1 MSQAQATGLYRIAR
15 LETKLGP
22 GVLLLARLSGA
33 EELGRLFEYTVDAV
47 SERSGIAPD
56 SILGTNVTLGFDTDV
71 QGTPRYLNGFV
82 TCFSE
87 LGEVRS
93 HAFKSGVA
101 YGYRLV
107 VHPWLWFATRR
118 TDCRI
123 FNDMSVPAIVKQVLG
138 MYGGVID
145 DRLSGVHDPL
155 KYCVQY
161 RESDFDFV
169 SRLMEQ
175 EGIYYYFAHENGK
188 HSLTLAD
195 STSAHTSHASFGTI
209 AFRPTGPQEVTEY
222 DYINEWT
229 SVSQVQSGKY
239 LYKDYDFFKA
249 RVIEGAATDAGAHTY
264 GDLEVY
270 DYHGRGVD
278 IAGDSEIKHRTA
290 AYASLRM
297 EALRSRYRV
306 WNGAGNARGLQIG
319 NRFKLSGHPD
329 KAANAEYVAVS
340 TRIEATVN
348 EYGSAAGGGGAEFRI
363 GFGALKAD
371 QVYRSE
377 CLTRKPVIQGAQTA
391 IVVGNGEIDTDELGR
406 VQLQF
411 HWDRIGGTCW
421 ARVAQSIAG
430 NKWGAFFIPRIGQE
444 VIVEFLEGDPDHPI
458 VTGVVYSGMAKPPYA
473 LPGEKT
479 KSTIKTNSS
488 EGGGG
493 FNELRFEDKKGE
505 EQIFLHGERQL
516 DVRIKEDRLSW
527 IGQDTHLIV
536 KRHRHEKIE
545 QDQHLEIMGDLNEKV
560 TGTASLKVDQN
571 LQYKVG
577 MNSALDSG
585 QEIHLKA
592 GMKIVLEAGMQIS
605 LKVGGNFINISPAG
619 VEIQGVLTKINCGGS
634 AGSGSGSSPTTP
646 EAPKEADDG
655 EPGVK
660 DEAPPKPVPPQPQT
674 YSPQAVAMQQAAR
687 TGAPFCEL

>member
-1 MSQAQATGLYRIAR
+1 MSQAQASGLHRIAR
-15 LETKLGP
+15 LETDLGSD
-22 GVLLLARLSGA
+22 VLLLSRLSGQ

-47 SERSGIAPD
+47 SERSVIAPD
-56 SILGTNVTLGFDTDV
+56 SILGTNVTLGLDTDV
-71 QGTPRYLNGFV
+71 QGTQRYLNGFV
-82 TCFSE
+82 TRFST

-93 HAFKSGVA
+93 HAFKSQVA

-123 FNDMSVPAIVKQVLG
+123 FNDLSVPEIVKQVLS

-145 DRLSGVHDPL
+145 DKLSGEHDPL

-175 EGIYYYFAHENGK
+175 EGIYYYFIHENGK
-188 HSLTLAD
+188 HRLALAD
-195 STSAHTSHASFGTI
+195 STSAHTAHPSFGTV
-209 AFRPTGPQEVTEY
+209 AFRSPQRAETSGY
-222 DYINEWT
+222 DYVSEWA
-229 SVSQVQSGKY
+229 SVAQVQSGKY

-249 RVIEGAATDAGAHTY
+249 RVIEGAAANSGSHTY

-278 IAGDSEIKHRTA
+278 IAGDKEIKHRTA
-290 AYASLRM
+290 GYASIRM
-297 EALRSRYRV
+297 DALRSRYRT
-306 WNGAGNARGLQIG
+306 WNGEGNMRGLQVG
-319 NRFKLSGHPD
+319 YRFKLSDHPD

-348 EYGSAAGGGGAEFRI
+348 QYGTAAGGGGAEFKI

-377 CLTRKPVIQGAQTA
+377 CLTSKPVIQGAQTA
-391 IVVGNGEIDTDELGR
+391 IVVGNGEIDTDEFGR

-430 NKWGAFFIPRIGQE
+430 NKWGAFFIPRIGHE

-493 FNELRFEDKKGE
+493 FNELRFEDKKGK
-505 EQIFLHGERQL
+505 EQIFVHGERQL

-527 IGQDTHLIV
+527 IGQDSHLIV
-536 KRHRHEKIE
+536 KRDRKELVD
-545 QDQHLEIMGDLNEKV
+545 QDQHLQVKGDLNEAV
-560 TGTASLKVDQN
+560 SGTHSLKIDQS
-571 LQYKVG
+571 LQYKVAQK
-577 MNSALDSG
+577 SALDSG

-592 GMKIVLEAGMQIS
+592 GMKIVLEAGVQIS

-634 AGSGSGSSPTTP
+634 AGSGSGSSPAAP
-646 EAPKEADDG
+646 QDPKEADNG

-660 DEAPPKPVPPQPQT
+660 DDPPPPPAPPAVKT
-674 YSPQAVAMQQAAR
+674 YSPQAVALQQAAQ